1 MGTVSSMVSESQ
13 LPTYFSVSSITMAVC
28 VSVCMQ
34 ERANIL
40 NKWKNLIMKY
50 QEELSKIVTLE
61 VVGTGVH
68 IMQ

>member
-1 MGTVSSMVSESQ
+1 MGAVLSSLLLS
-13 LPTYFSVSSITMAVC
+13 TYFKGSSITMAVC